1 MCIFFFFF
9 APVLEGGLAIYVLS
23 GIQAASSL
31 LICWVSFPFPRSL
44 QSLELQP
51 EGRRKKSEEGPA
63 PSLYLPFK
71 GNSLEITHAAS
82 IPLATGRSSSPPLAQ
97 GKLDHTVI
105 PTGVLL
111 KTGEG
116 GMNGGWRQSATR
128 PLVPLVCSWQR
139 VGEAFLTPFLKQLCF
154 APFPEASVLPRTWQF
169 LPGAGKGSKT
179 GCHGPMSIHCHAR
192 ALTLN
197 ATREATRLS
206 PILQLEKLRPREV
219 G

>member
-9 APVLEGGLAIYVLS
+9 APVLEGGLANYVLS

-51 EGRRKKSEEGPA
+51 EGRRKKRVKKGLP
-63 PSLYLPFK
+63 LPFK
-71 GNSLEITHAAS
+71 GNFLEITHAAS
-82 IPLATGRSSSPPLAQ
+82 IPLATGQSSSPSVAQ

-116 GMNGGWRQSATR
+116 GMNGGWKT
-128 PLVPLVCSWQR
+128 VCHQ
-139 VGEAFLTPFLKQLCF
+139 
-154 APFPEASVLPRTWQF
+154 
-169 LPGAGKGSKT
+169 
-179 GCHGPMSIHCHAR
+179 
-192 ALTLN
+192 ALGTF
-197 ATREATRLS
+197 S
-206 PILQLEKLRPREV
+206 LQLAEGE
-219 G
+219 